1 MKKKD
6 IYKLKRC
13 LKDFKTKDHLCL
25 FLDLFSFECLS
36 KIIYRPP
43 QCWAWALSL
52 CFCFCFLHLILS
64 IIVFSYF
71 CEKLNFF
78 WTFWFFLHAPNFVW
92 TLLMIEN
99 FLLCP
104 PLLFGHFQS
113 LRFFLCLLHLPLVW
127 GVILAKVIYL
137 KKSIRLKRG
146 LQMIYF
152 SLVNGLSKMAFP
164 HLKHM
169 HFGSVSLAF
178 MRVCNVISHYSFK

>member
-1 MKKKD
+1 MNKKD

-64 IIVFSYF
+64 IIALVF
-71 CEKLNFF
+71 
-78 WTFWFFLHAPNFVW
+78 FFLKIFGSFGFFFMPSSFVW
-92 TLLMIEN
+92 APLMIEN

-104 PLLFGHFQS
+104 LVLLRHFQS
-113 LRFFLCLLHLPLVW
+113 LRFFLCHRTCPQC
-127 GVILAKVIYL
+127 GV
-137 KKSIRLKRG
+137 
-146 LQMIYF
+146 
-152 SLVNGLSKMAFP
+152 
-164 HLKHM
+164 
-169 HFGSVSLAF
+169 
-178 MRVCNVISHYSFK
+178 